1 MQNRTGIPDLWSR
14 SFLQDQIEKIVNFY
28 YPECID
34 EKLGGYINQFRDD
47 GSIFDD
53 QTKHLVG
60 TCRFVYIF
68 SIAAILTEKSEY
80 KKAARHGVQFLLNH
94 HRQSKGGYAWI
105 LEGLKVSDA
114 TNHCYG
120 HAFVLLA
127 FATSLKAGI
136 QESAEPLVETF
147 NLMERHF
154 WRQADRLYVDEIS
167 SDWSI
172 VDPYRG
178 QNANMHTCEAMI
190 AAFEATGE
198 TNYLDRA
205 TALAI
210 RVCVD
215 MTKQSDGMI
224 WEHYDKN
231 WDPDWQYNLDD
242 PKNLFRPFGYL
253 VGHWMEW
260 AKLLLILEENNPQ
273 EWMLPHA
280 KRLFN
285 AAIKQGWDHNSGG
298 MNYAVSPNGE
308 IIDTDRYY
316 WVLCETVAAAGLLA
330 NRTGDSTYTDWYSK
344 SWTWSLENLVD
355 QQYGGWYR
363 VLDNKNQRYN
373 DLKSPASK
381 TDYHPV
387 AACWEVL
394 KRI

>member
-1 MQNRTGIPDLWSR
+1 MQNRTGITDLWSR

-68 SIAAILTEKSEY
+68 SIASILTEKSEY
-80 KKAARHGVQFLLNH
+80 KEAARHGVQFLLNH
-94 HRQSKGGYAWI
+94 HRQPKGGYAWI
-105 LEGLKVSDA
+105 LEGLKVNDA

-224 WEHYDKN
+224 WEHYDKK

-285 AAIKQGWDHNSGG
+285 AAIEQGWDHNSGG

-316 WVLCETVAAAGLLA
+316 WVLSETVAAAGLLA

>member
-68 SIAAILTEKSEY
+68 SIAAILTKKSEY
-80 KKAARHGVQFLLNH
+80 KEAARHGVQFLLNH

-105 LEGLKVSDA
+105 LEGLKVNDA

>member
-1 MQNRTGIPDLWSR
+1 MQNQTDITNLWSR

-80 KKAARHGVQFLLNH
+80 KEAARHGVQFLLNH

-105 LEGLKVSDA
+105 LEGLKVNDA

-154 WRQADRLYVDEIS
+154 WRQDDRLYVDEIS

-210 RVCVD
+210 RVCLD

-224 WEHYDKN
+224 WEHYDNN
-231 WDPDWQYNLDD
+231 WDPDWQYNLND

-316 WVLCETVAAAGLLA
+316 WVLSETVAAAGLLA

>member
-1 MQNRTGIPDLWSR
+1 MQNRTGITDLWSR

-60 TCRFVYIF
+60 TCRLVYIF

-80 KKAARHGVQFLLNH
+80 KEAARHGVQFLLNH

-105 LEGLKVSDA
+105 LEGLRVTDA

-147 NLMERHF
+147 NLMERRF
-154 WRQADRLYVDEIS
+154 WRQDDRLYVDEIS

-215 MTKQSDGMI
+215 MTQQSDGMI
-224 WEHYDKN
+224 WEHYDKK

-316 WVLCETVAAAGLLA
+316 WVLSETVAAAGLLA

>member
-1 MQNRTGIPDLWSR
+1 MQNRTSITDLWSR

-80 KKAARHGVQFLLNH
+80 KEAARHGVQFLLNH

-105 LEGLKVSDA
+105 LEGLKVNDA

-215 MTKQSDGMI
+215 MTQQSDGMI

-231 WDPDWQYNLDD
+231 WNPDWQYNVDD
-242 PKNLFRPFGYL
+242 QKNLFRPFGYL

-285 AAIKQGWDHNSGG
+285 AAIEQGWDHNSGG

-316 WVLCETVAAAGLLA
+316 WVLSETVAAAGLLA
-330 NRTGDSTYTDWYSK
+330 NRTGDSTYTNWYTK

>member
-1 MQNRTGIPDLWSR
+1 MQNRTGITDLWSR

-68 SIAAILTEKSEY
+68 SIAAILTKKSEY
-80 KKAARHGVQFLLNH
+80 KEAARHGVQFLLNH
-94 HRQSKGGYAWI
+94 HRQPKGGYAWI
-105 LEGLKVSDA
+105 LEGLKVNDA

-147 NLMERHF
+147 NLMERRF
-154 WRQADRLYVDEIS
+154 WRQDDRLYVDEIS

-285 AAIKQGWDHNSGG
+285 AAIEQGWDHNSGG

-316 WVLCETVAAAGLLA
+316 WVLSETVAAAGLLA

>member
-1 MQNRTGIPDLWSR
+1 MQNRTGITDLWSR

-80 KKAARHGVQFLLNH
+80 KEAARHGVQFLLNH

-105 LEGLKVSDA
+105 LEGVKVNDA

-147 NLMERHF
+147 NLMERRF
-154 WRQADRLYVDEIS
+154 WRQDDRLYVDEIS

-198 TNYLDRA
+198 TNYLNRA

-210 RVCVD
+210 RICVD
-215 MTKQSDGMI
+215 MTQQSDGMI
-224 WEHYDKN
+224 WEHYDKK

-316 WVLCETVAAAGLLA
+316 WVLSETVAAAGLLA

>member
-1 MQNRTGIPDLWSR
+1 MQNRTGITGLWSR

-80 KKAARHGVQFLLNH
+80 KEAARHGVQFLLNH
-94 HRQSKGGYAWI
+94 HRQPKGGYAWI
-105 LEGLKVSDA
+105 LEGLKVNDA

-154 WRQADRLYVDEIS
+154 WRQDDRLYVDEIS

-205 TALAI
+205 TALAV

-215 MTKQSDGMI
+215 MTQQSDGMI
-224 WEHYDKN
+224 WEHYDKK

-285 AAIKQGWDHNSGG
+285 AAIEQGWDHNSGG

-316 WVLCETVAAAGLLA
+316 WVLSETVAAAGLLA

>member
-1 MQNRTGIPDLWSR
+1 MQNRTGITDLWSR

-94 HRQSKGGYAWI
+94 HRQPKGGYAWI
-105 LEGLKVSDA
+105 LEGLKVNDA

-147 NLMERHF
+147 NLMERRF
-154 WRQADRLYVDEIS
+154 WRQDDRLYVDEIS

-215 MTKQSDGMI
+215 MTQQSDGMI
-224 WEHYDKN
+224 WEHYDKK

-285 AAIKQGWDHNSGG
+285 AAIEQGWDHNSGG

-316 WVLCETVAAAGLLA
+316 WVLSETVAAAGLLA

>member
-1 MQNRTGIPDLWSR
+1 MQNRTGITDLWSR

-80 KKAARHGVQFLLNH
+80 KEAARHGVQFLLNH

-105 LEGLKVSDA
+105 LEGLKVNDA

-224 WEHYDKN
+224 WEHYDNN
-231 WDPDWQYNLDD
+231 WDPDWQYNLND

-285 AAIKQGWDHNSGG
+285 AAIRQGWDHNSGG

-316 WVLCETVAAAGLLA
+316 WVLSETVAAAGLLA

>member
-1 MQNRTGIPDLWSR
+1 MQNRTGITDLWSR

-68 SIAAILTEKSEY
+68 SIAAILTEKREY
-80 KKAARHGVQFLLNH
+80 KEAARHGVQFLLNH

-105 LEGLKVSDA
+105 LEGLKVNDA

-316 WVLCETVAAAGLLA
+316 WVLSETVAAAGLLA

>member
-1 MQNRTGIPDLWSR
+1 MQNRTGITDLWSR

-80 KKAARHGVQFLLNH
+80 KEAAKHGVQFLLNH
-94 HRQSKGGYAWI
+94 HRQPKGGYAWI
-105 LEGLKVSDA
+105 LEGLKVNDA

-147 NLMERHF
+147 NLMERRF
-154 WRQADRLYVDEIS
+154 WRQDDRLYVDEIS

-215 MTKQSDGMI
+215 MTQQSDGMI
-224 WEHYDKN
+224 WEHYDKK
-231 WDPDWQYNLDD
+231 WDPDWRYNLDD

-285 AAIKQGWDHNSGG
+285 AAIEQGWDHNSGG

-316 WVLCETVAAAGLLA
+316 WVLSETVAAAGLLA

>member
-1 MQNRTGIPDLWSR
+1 MQNRTGITDLWSR

-80 KKAARHGVQFLLNH
+80 KEAARHGVQFLLNH
-94 HRQSKGGYAWI
+94 HRQPKGGYAWI
-105 LEGLKVSDA
+105 LEGLKVNDA

-147 NLMERHF
+147 NLMERRF
-154 WRQADRLYVDEIS
+154 WRQDDRLYVDEIS

-215 MTKQSDGMI
+215 MTQQSDGMI

-285 AAIKQGWDHNSGG
+285 AAIEQGWDHNSGG

-316 WVLCETVAAAGLLA
+316 WVLSETVAAAGLLA

>member
-1 MQNRTGIPDLWSR
+1 MQNRTGITDLWSR
-14 SFLQDQIEKIVNFY
+14 SFVQDQIEKIVNFY

-34 EKLGGYINQFRDD
+34 EKLGGFINQFRDD

-80 KKAARHGVQFLLNH
+80 KEAARHGVQLLLNH
-94 HRQSKGGYAWI
+94 HRQPKGGYAWI
-105 LEGLKVSDA
+105 LEGLKVNDA

-147 NLMERHF
+147 NLMERRF
-154 WRQADRLYVDEIS
+154 WRQDDRLYVDEIS

-210 RVCVD
+210 RVCID
-215 MTKQSDGMI
+215 MTQQSDGMI
-224 WEHYDKN
+224 WEHYDKK

-285 AAIKQGWDHNSGG
+285 AAIEQGWDHNSGG

-316 WVLCETVAAAGLLA
+316 WVLSETVAAAGLLA

>member
-1 MQNRTGIPDLWSR
+1 MQNRTGITDLWSR

-68 SIAAILTEKSEY
+68 SIAAILTEKREY
-80 KKAARHGVQFLLNH
+80 KEAARHGVQFLLNH

-105 LEGLKVSDA
+105 LEGLKVNDA

-316 WVLCETVAAAGLLA
+316 WVLSETVAAAGLLA
-330 NRTGDSTYTDWYSK
+330 NRTGDSAYTDWYSK